1 MSKNGLNY
9 VTKEEEKK
17 LIEKEQ
23 KPEIIS
29 IFKIFYILFNQSYDD
44 IEEQKIIPNL
54 LSNLMIN
61 VWKEDGLSKKT
72 KFILFNNRIL
82 IA

>member
-23 KPEIIS
+23 KPEIIN
-29 IFKIFYILFNQSYDD
+29 IFKIFYIIFNQSYDD

-72 KFILFNNRIL
+72 KFILFNNRIF